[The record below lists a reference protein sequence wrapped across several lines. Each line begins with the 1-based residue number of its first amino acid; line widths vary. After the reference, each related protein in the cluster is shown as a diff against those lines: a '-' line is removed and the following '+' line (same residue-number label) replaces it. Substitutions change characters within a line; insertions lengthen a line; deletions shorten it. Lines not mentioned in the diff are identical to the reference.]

1 VGFISPLSHHFCDSC
16 NRLRLT
22 AGGKLRPCLLSNQEF
37 DLITPLR
44 AGASDAELSA
54 IFIEGARLKPMAH
67 GLIAGGQKVDA
78 RMSSIGG

>member
-1 VGFISPLSHHFCDSC
+1 V
-16 NRLRLT
+16 
-22 AGGKLRPCLLSNQEF
+22 
-37 DLITPLR
+37 ITPLR

-67 GLIAGGQKVDA
+67 GLIAGGRKVDA